1 VIKLVFSEI
10 NDEFIFTVLDSGPG
24 LPTERFSDLFDRF
37 FTGDRSH
44 GAQYG
49 IGLGLPIV
57 KAIAEAHGGK
67 VGAEN
72 RAEGGAKVWFSVPQK
87 PLREQGDTQ

>member
-1 VIKLVFSEI
+1 LF
-10 NDEFIFTVLDSGPG
+10 N
-24 LPTERFSDLFDRF
+24 RFVTSDRP
-37 FTGDRSH
+37 R

-57 KAIAEAHGGK
+57 KAIAEAHGGR

-72 RAEGGAKVWFSVPQK
+72 RPEGGARVWLTIPF
-87 PLREQGDTQ
+87 RTQGEEGEGE